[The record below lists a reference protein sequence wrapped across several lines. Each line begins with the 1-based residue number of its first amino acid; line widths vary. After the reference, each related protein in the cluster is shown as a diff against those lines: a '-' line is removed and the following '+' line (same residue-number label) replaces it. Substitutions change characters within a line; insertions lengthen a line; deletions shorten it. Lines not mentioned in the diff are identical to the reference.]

1 MKKLISTFVF
11 VVGFVAI
18 SLAQDASN
26 TAMTSGADALMKSKA
41 SGAYVYTL
49 PENVTNDQV
58 GQAAQY
64 YTQYFTVDF
73 DDASN
78 EATLTMMNEKDSNR
92 AVMVRFL
99 SACGVKYVTIDGSD
113 LNLQEF
119 MEQHLQ

>member
-1 MKKLISTFVF
+1 MKKLISTFAF

-18 SLAQDASN
+18 SLAQEASN
-26 TAMTSGADALMKSKA
+26 TALTAGADALLKSKA

-49 PENVTNDQV
+49 PEDVTNEKV
-58 GQAAQY
+58 EHASQY

-78 EATLTMMNEKDSNR
+78 EATLTMANEKDANK
-92 AVMVRFL
+92 AVMIRFL
-99 SACGVKYVTIDGSD
+99 SACGVKFVAVDDAT
-113 LNLQEF
+113 LNLHEF